1 MPWLTGSAIPSEE
14 FCRVIRVPNDPTF
27 IHAVSGALL
36 ELTYA
41 DNWEQ
46 FGTLTPEQ
54 QAEAFDAIYV
64 EFTQSIC
71 IEPETVI
78 YPKNFIA
85 FPVNARV
92 ISSGSILHTVLAT
105 QQHDVYA
112 DITPVV
118 VNNHIAYDILIAKG
132 IWNFGMLG
140 IAFNGGGT
148 FDAKFNGTTFL
159 NQDTYIS
166 ALTLNLYRNW
176 GTNVTV
182 PTDGYHELSFK
193 VVSKHPS
200 SSGYANRH
208 TLVYG
213 KKVADLP

>member
-1 MPWLTGSAIPSEE
+1 MYLIG
-14 FCRVIRVPNDPTF
+14 
-27 IHAVSGALL
+27 GALEYLAEDEDL
-36 ELTYA
+36 EQT
-41 DNWEQ
+41 
-46 FGTLTPEQ
+46 G
-54 QAEAFDAIYV
+54 AFTVNAAKDALSEMLWKFYTEIPQTMV
-64 EFTQSIC
+64 
-71 IEPETVI
+71 

-92 ISSGSILHTVLAT
+92 IGSGSILHTVLAT
-105 QQHDVYA
+105 QQHDNYA

-140 IAFNGGGT
+140 IAFNGGGV
-148 FDAKFNGTTFL
+148 FDAKFNGTTFV
-159 NQDTYIS
+159 NQDTYIA

-176 GTNVTV
+176 SQNITV
-182 PTDGYHELSFK
+182 PADGYHELSFK

-213 KKVADLP
+213 KKVAELP